1 MEERYY
7 LNSKL
12 SLTNRLSVFNYIL
25 GLVLTRLKQ
34 FLVAGIAIFWYLGS
48 QKLVDPYGSFRR
60 SSRPPAARPLKNFF
74 FVTKTFISETAQ
86 PDRIPQKNQNLRQK
100 FN

>member
-12 SLTNRLSVFNYIL
+12 SLTNRVSVFNYIL

-34 FLVAGIAIFWYLGS
+34 FLVAGIAIF
-48 QKLVDPYGSFRR
+48 
-60 SSRPPAARPLKNFF
+60 
-74 FVTKTFISETAQ
+74 
-86 PDRIPQKNQNLRQK
+86 
-100 FN
+100 